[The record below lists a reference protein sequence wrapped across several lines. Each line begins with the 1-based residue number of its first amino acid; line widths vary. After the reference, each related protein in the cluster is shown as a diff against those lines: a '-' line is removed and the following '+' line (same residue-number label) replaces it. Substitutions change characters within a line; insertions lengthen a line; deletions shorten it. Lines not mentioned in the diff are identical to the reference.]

1 MDFTIHYVY
10 CQIHLVYN
18 LFGLYNGTMPKL
30 WNETIE
36 THRRE
41 VRQAIMDATAELV
54 AKHGLLS
61 VTMSRIAEETGIGR
75 ATLYKYFSEVE
86 EILRAWHERQISGH
100 FEYLAEVRDRAVGA
114 GEQLR
119 AVLEAYALIAHGSHG
134 HSNSE
139 LTELLHHQG
148 RQVARAE
155 KKLSDLIED
164 LIEDGVKAGQIRKDV
179 AAEEMTNYCMHALT
193 GAHKL
198 RSKAAVQRLVAVIL
212 DGLKA

>member
-1 MDFTIHYVY
+1 MSIVKYILYISPFD
-10 CQIHLVYN
+10 
-18 LFGLYNGTMPKL
+18 LYNGTMPKL

-41 VRQAIMDATAELV
+41 VRQAIMDATAALA

-61 VTMSRIAEETGIGR
+61 VTMSQIAEESGIGR

-86 EILRAWHERQISGH
+86 EILQAWHERQISAH
-100 FEYLAEVRDRAVGA
+100 FKYLAEVRDRAAGA

-134 HSNSE
+134 HADSE
-139 LTELLHHQG
+139 LTEFLHHQG

-155 KKLSDLIED
+155 AKLNDLIEA
-164 LIEDGVKAGQIRKDV
+164 LITKGAKAGQLRKDI
-179 AAEEMTNYCMHALT
+179 AAEELTNYCMHALT

-198 RSKAAVQRLVAVIL
+198 RSKAAVQRLVGVIL
-212 DGLKA
+212 DGLKAK